1 MSEVEKLFEPTALLS
16 DMDDARR
23 TVYSVQGILHLV
35 LQDVS
40 ANPNRPQGKTDI
52 VNAIR
57 AASTLME
64 QALDGIEN
72 VYFGLEQMA

>member
-40 ANPNRPQGKTDI
+40 TNPNRSQGKADI
-52 VNAIR
+52 VNAIH
-57 AASTLME
+57 AASTLVE
-64 QALDGIEN
+64 QALDGMEN